1 MSASAAAP
9 PEVAPSYAVC
19 THLTPTVKRRKL
31 TGSSNSAFLTQ
42 RNCHVCR
49 TRRTTMVCATSRECG
64 EAEIFLY
71 ASREGRQ
78 CFLQQLRG
86 THDVEV
92 C

>member
-1 MSASAAAP
+1 
-9 PEVAPSYAVC
+9 
-19 THLTPTVKRRKL
+19 
-31 TGSSNSAFLTQ
+31 
-42 RNCHVCR
+42 
-49 TRRTTMVCATSRECG
+49 MVCATSRECG